1 MVASRKPMHIDIKLD
16 RRLKELQR
24 KIRMKTGDEVS
35 LRKLTQDIPT
45 FPEFAMIEKRLLGD
59 VKEIPFGI
67 KFDGGRA

>member
-1 MVASRKPMHIDIKLD
+1 MVASRKPMHVDTSFEK
-16 RRLKELQR
+16 RLKELQR

>member
-24 KIRMKTGDEVS
+24 KIRKRTGDETS
-35 LRKLTQDIPT
+35 LRKLTEEWAVS
-45 FPEFAMIEKRLLGD
+45 PEMDSFEKRLLND
-59 VKEIPFGI
+59 SKEIPFGI